1 MQLGAMAMPSAF
13 KYMDVFLRG
22 KPQHDG
28 WDAFTI
34 KHPPMPA
41 SRWAKIFSPFD
52 ALKGFDEAIGSKE
65 VRYVDK
71 ILLDEDEQRTLN
83 HKLSILHG
91 YIYNGRMARMNRVF
105 VTVKHFVPCTDQN
118 NYAFDL
124 SLGLYEKITGMVL
137 SVDEIR
143 ETLTLQ
149 AETEKLV
156 IDFEDILDI
165 DPQNPSLFDDAPDE
179 VW

>member
-41 SRWAKIFSPFD
+41 SRWAKTFSPFD

-65 VRYVDK
+65 VRYVEK
-71 ILLDEDEQRTLN
+71 ILLEGRKSTRLN
-83 HKLSILHG
+83 SSHIATS
-91 YIYNGRMARMNRVF
+91 RM
-105 VTVKHFVPCTDQN
+105 
-118 NYAFDL
+118 
-124 SLGLYEKITGMVL
+124 
-137 SVDEIR
+137 
-143 ETLTLQ
+143 
-149 AETEKLV
+149 
-156 IDFEDILDI
+156 
-165 DPQNPSLFDDAPDE
+165 PSSA
-179 VW
+179 